1 MVVEKV
7 SQSQQLRWGWDHVE
21 TSRPTSGS
29 QRICKTEWLTTSPG
43 LMLGGCSLLAWGHI
57 SHDPGTMIQR
67 WWKAV
72 HPHESKIDQSFLS
85 IFQLHVP
92 LFGCSILKMGF
103 LPAMVPSSSGLI
115 TIFTSCNLLPN
126 RAQHSPRTKPRWA
139 HAWTCHYALDS
150 GTYGTVMVGP
160 VPT

>member
-1 MVVEKV
+1 MRKIIIVCTLVKILFQV
-7 SQSQQLRWGWDHVE
+7 QMTKNPIQTDSVGKKRGGGKRFIDSCK
-21 TSRPTSGS
+21 SGS
-29 QRICKTEWLTTSPG
+29 GFGIQDQLFEG
-43 LMLGGCSLLAWGHI
+43 L
-57 SHDPGTMIQR
+57 
-67 WWKAV
+67 K
-72 HPHESKIDQSFLS
+72 EYDQSFLS

-103 LPAMVPSSSGLI
+103 LPATVPSSSGLI